1 MPKGGKR
8 PGTGPKPKLIAL
20 QDNSVYHD
28 TKENIEK
35 RKEAEVVGC
44 SDNLKP
50 PKELSERAQEEWD
63 RLIPL
68 YRQLN
73 YAILNDLD
81 LMNLA
86 AYCESVAVYTKA
98 ELEWPKQPLVG
109 MVNGKLVENPHIKI
123 MAREAQ
129 NMCRLAEQLCLS
141 PVGRARMGMAALK
154 RAKAVDP
161 MEAFLEGNGYEG

>member
-1 MPKGGKR
+1 MPKGR
-8 PGTGPKPKLIAL
+8 KPVLSVV
-20 QDNSVYHD
+20 QDNKKDHM
-28 TKENIEK
+28 TKKELEI
-35 RKEAEVVGC
+35 RKEAEVIGC
-44 SDNLKP
+44 TDKLVP

-81 LMNLA
+81 MMALA

-129 NMCRLAEQLCLS
+129 NMARLAEQLCLS

-154 RAKAVDP
+154 RAKAIDP
-161 MEAFLEGNGYEG
+161 MEEFLEQNGYEG

>member
-1 MPKGGKR
+1 MAGGR
-8 PGTGPKPKLIAL
+8 TPVLSVL
-20 QDNSVYHD
+20 NDNSKTHR
-28 TKENIEK
+28 TKKELEI
-35 RKEAEVVGC
+35 RREAEVTGC

-73 YAILNDLD
+73 YDILNDLD

-98 ELEWPKQPLVG
+98 ELEWPKQQLVG
-109 MVNGKLVENPHIKI
+109 IVNGKIVENPYIKI
-123 MAREAQ
+123 MAREAV
-129 NMCRLAEQLCLS
+129 NMARLAEQLCLS

-154 RAKAVDP
+154 RAKAIDP
-161 MEAFLEGNGYEG
+161 MEAFLEDNGYEG